1 MSIIRAL
8 RQTLGIAETL
18 NRPEDYITAAYDKF
32 FGGGASPASRTNR
45 YLVHRDCARAGRDIL
60 LDIEM
65 LDTTVPNFDAVGGIL
80 DRWLE
85 TAEANFETYRN
96 SYRLLTGVDL
106 ALTEKPVIE
115 QQA

>member
-1 MSIIRAL
+1 
-8 RQTLGIAETL
+8 
-18 NRPEDYITAAYDKF
+18 
-32 FGGGASPASRTNR
+32 
-45 YLVHRDCARAGRDIL
+45 
-60 LDIEM
+60 
-65 LDTTVPNFDAVGGIL
+65 VGGIL
-80 DRWLE
+80 DRWRE